1 MIARPDGLDL
11 RRSLR
16 SALGDDPEAVEKAA
30 LRQERTIDAVL
41 QRFHDDDEERRR
53 EIVLLADEVGLGKTF
68 VALGVAWSVLHRRA
82 AWGLSAG
89 PVLVV
94 TPHAHALFRKWRREA
109 ERFVQLVAPSSM
121 GFDVKT
127 ASTPRDLAH
136 ALKKRQPTLVIAR
149 MSAFSGRLHELDR
162 ARMAAIHSL
171 LHMDGF
177 ELAMDERLAMLSDWP
192 SCASRESLDLRR
204 SGTAWEAARNTDEVG
219 FGDRQVRAAWRRLQ
233 IVDPP
238 PVRAARGFM
247 EARTEWSTEASVV
260 LGGSAG
266 ELCRA
271 AIGQTVGHNLPL
283 VIVDEIHNWKNHP
296 RSWLR
301 FLHTLG
307 RRTDR
312 LLGLSA
318 TPVPARSARAHP
330 GARSPVLHPPFGGAR
345 VVLER
350 SRRRSPCRPV
360 AGRRDREGPSTR
372 LGRCR

>member
-11 RRSLR
+11 RCSLR
-16 SALGDDPEAVEKAA
+16 SALGDNDPEAVEKAA
-30 LRQERTIDAVL
+30 QRQERTIDAIL
-41 QRFHDDDEERRR
+41 RRFHDDDEERRR

-121 GFDVKT
+121 RFDVKT
-127 ASTPRDLAH
+127 ASTPHELAH

-149 MSAFSGRLHELDR
+149 MSAFSGRLHELDT

-177 ELAMDERLAMLSDWP
+177 ELAMAERLAMLSDWP
-192 SCASRESLDLRR
+192 SYASRESLDIRR

-219 FGDRQVRAAWRRLQ
+219 FGDRQVRAAWRRLK
-233 IVDPP
+233 IVDPRLCERLQDSWK
-238 PVRAARGFM
+238 RARSG
-247 EARTEWSTEASVV
+247 RPKRASFWED
-260 LGGSAG
+260 LR

-296 RSWLR
+296 KSWLR

-330 GARSPVLHPPFGGAR
+330 GA
-345 VVLER
+345 
-350 SRRRSPCRPV
+350 
-360 AGRRDREGPSTR
+360 
-372 LGRCR
+372 